1 FFGRPPVKSAISFHL
16 SKDIPTSIY
25 RAAVRSNIAPRF
37 RSSFPAAAPERPG
50 SRRASPGIERGSRP
64 LRGGPST
71 FSIAPGAASGIF
83 LLC

>member
-1 FFGRPPVKSAISFHL
+1 RLAVAIRPWSLAGRRSPPVVVGH
-16 SKDIPTSIY
+16 
-25 RAAVRSNIAPRF
+25 R